1 MVSLREDEVR
11 LLRLLV
17 EGASNS
23 TAAKRQGIALRTMEL
38 HRQKVM
44 RKLGAKSAAQLG
56 YLFAKY
62 EDQVAE
68 QQPRDAQPRDAK
80 PHWHAKPSSRAKR
93 H

>member
-1 MVSLREDEVR
+1 MIALNQDEVR

-44 RKLGAKSAAQLG
+44 KKLGAKSAAQLG
-56 YLFAKY
+56 YLFARY
-62 EDQVAE
+62 EGE
-68 QQPRDAQPRDAK
+68 
-80 PHWHAKPSSRAKR
+80 HASQ
-93 H
+93 